1 MNAVGKKE
9 YQFSV
14 LFKNYA
20 MAANSTSGLF
30 QSFNKF
36 VSNKIINW
44 QSSSTE
50 GRFPLE
56 VFYGGLSRNI
66 YLEMHLNNVVIS
78 SFTYLH
84 LDFTLHSELEGG

>member
-1 MNAVGKKE
+1 
-9 YQFSV
+9 
-14 LFKNYA
+14 

-50 GRFPLE
+50 

-66 YLEMHLNNVVIS
+66 HLEMHLNNVVIS

-84 LDFTLHSELEGG
+84 LDFTFIS

>member
-36 VSNKIINW
+36 VSNKIIN
-44 QSSSTE
+44 
-50 GRFPLE
+50 
-56 VFYGGLSRNI
+56 
-66 YLEMHLNNVVIS
+66 
-78 SFTYLH
+78 
-84 LDFTLHSELEGG
+84 

>member
-1 MNAVGKKE
+1 MP
-9 YQFSV
+9 
-14 LFKNYA
+14 
-20 MAANSTSGLF
+20 ANSTSGLF

-50 GRFPLE
+50 GRLLLE

-66 YLEMHLNNVVIS
+66 HLEMHLNNVVIS

-84 LDFTLHSELEGG
+84 LDFTFIS

>member
-1 MNAVGKKE
+1 
-9 YQFSV
+9 
-14 LFKNYA
+14 

-56 VFYGGLSRNI
+56 VFYGGLFRNN
-66 YLEMHLNNVVIS
+66 LEMHLNYIVIS
-78 SFTYLH
+78 PLTYLH
-84 LDFTLHSELEGG
+84 LDFTLCSTYATMFILNKLHTINITV